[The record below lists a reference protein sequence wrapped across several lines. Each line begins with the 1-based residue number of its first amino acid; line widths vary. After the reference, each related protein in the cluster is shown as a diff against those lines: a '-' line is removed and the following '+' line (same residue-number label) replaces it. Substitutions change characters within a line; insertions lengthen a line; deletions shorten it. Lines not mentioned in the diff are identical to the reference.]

1 MIRCGGSPYPDSMST
16 ETGTSTAAVIC
27 ATRVVTSSY
36 DIPSPSALPTESA
49 IGWLPTVNAAKP
61 ASTASFADQASH
73 TVGSTT
79 GFPG

>member
-1 MIRCGGSPYPDSMST
+1 MST

-27 ATRVVTSSY
+27 ATRVSTSSN
-36 DIPSPSALPTESA
+36 DIPSSSALPMESA
-49 IGWLPTVNAAKP
+49 SGWLPTVSAANP

-73 TVGSTT
+73 TVGRTT